1 MVDII
6 EVDLGAANDDFI
18 DDNEGEEATRQIT
31 KVDKLMSILEAENVA
46 EIIDEKILSKVANEI
61 IETFE
66 RDLDSMA
73 DWINSV
79 EKGQSLMSQDFEARS
94 EPWDNAANFKS
105 PLIMNAALQ
114 FGDTASQ
121 ELLRKSDI
129 VKGMVIG
136 LDPDGAKEAQAKR
149 VACYLNFQVN
159 VKMTEWRVEHDK
171 LLYTLPSTGCMF
183 KKSFFDPQLGRNISD
198 PIFYPN
204 FVINQA
210 NTTIEDSHAFTEILQ
225 FTENEVIEKQ
235 RGKEWITSNFI
246 VTNSEEDN
254 DKTLVNDENLQGQP
268 EENEDRFLEQHGW
281 FDLDE
286 DGYKEPYVITLHESS
301 RTIVK
306 IVPRFMHE
314 NVTVSLGGEI
324 TSLQEYLSL
333 KEQGLQG
340 FPNEIIFIT
349 PISLITK
356 YDFLPDPAGEF
367 LGIGYPHLLAGVTQS
382 INTTTNHLLDAGTLS
397 NLPGG
402 YLAKGVRK
410 KLGEERF
417 KPGEW
422 KGTNVP
428 ARDFANAFFPLPYG
442 EPSQTLFAL
451 NEKMQQEGERTAS
464 NADFS
469 KVLAN
474 NAPATTTLA
483 LLQKETQSTTSI
495 IRRIY
500 LAMSE
505 EFKKMA
511 ILNRLFADPEE
522 YKIVTDDPNANFE
535 VDFDMSQFNLVPVSN
550 PEMSTRIER
559 VKSAEVQMG
568 FLPQIQEAG
577 GQTQVVIKSFLDA
590 LGVENI
596 DTIFPQ
602 PQPSQIE
609 QQNQLLQQQNE
620 AQQFQNS
627 LFDRELA
634 VRESD
639 LQRKIAETQS
649 KAAEMRAQIV
659 KLQSDVI
666 VNLEKAE
673 TEDQKN
679 QLTKYTTELSTL
691 VQLLSALNQGAANDA
706 NNRTAA

>member
-1 MVDII
+1 MVDEVEQEFEDGGIVTEI
-6 EVDLGAANDDFI
+6 EIEGDDESIEFESSSRTINSVDRLI
-18 DDNEGEEATRQIT
+18 
-31 KVDKLMSILEAENVA
+31 SILKSDNVA
-46 EIIDEKILSKVANEI
+46 ELLEEDKLAEI
-61 IETFE
+61 ASQVIESFND
-66 RDLDSMA
+66 DLDSMS
-73 DWINSV
+73 DWIGLV
-79 EKGQSLMSQDFEARS
+79 EEGQDLMAQDFSARS

-105 PLIMNAALQ
+105 PLIMNAVLQ

-121 ELLRKSDI
+121 ELLRKADV
-129 VKGMVIG
+129 VKGMVLG
-136 LDPDGAKEAQAKR
+136 MDPQGQKEAQAKR
-149 VACYLNFQVN
+149 VSTFMNYQVN
-159 VKMTEWRVEHDK
+159 VEMPEWRVEHDK

-183 KKSFFDPQLGRNISD
+183 KKTFFDAGLKRNVSD
-198 PIFYPN
+198 VIFFPN
-204 FVINQA
+204 FVVNQA
-210 NTTIEDSHAFTEILQ
+210 NTTIEDANSFTQILQ
-225 FTENEVIEKQ
+225 FTENQVIEKQ
-235 RGKEWITSNFI
+235 RSGQWLEADFI
-246 VTNSEEDN
+246 VDDS
-254 DKTLVNDENLQGQP
+254 NLEGQP
-268 EENEDRFLEQHGW
+268 EENDDRFLEQHAW
-281 FDLDE
+281 FDLDD
-286 DGYKEPYVITLHESS
+286 DGYKEPYVVTMHEASM
-301 RTIVK
+301 TIVK
-306 IVPRFMHE
+306 IAPRFLAKD
-314 NVTVSLGGEI
+314 VTVNFEGEQFNLAVV
-324 TSLQEYLSL
+324 LQAQ
-333 KEQGLQG
+333 EQGMQV
-340 FPNEIIFIT
+340 FPDEVIFIK
-349 PISLITK
+349 PINLITK

-367 LGIGYPHLLAGVTQS
+367 LGIGYPHLLAGVTQAV
-382 INTTTNHLLDAGTLS
+382 NTTTNHLLDAGTLA

-417 KPGEW
+417 RPGEW

-511 ILNRLFADPEE
+511 ILNQSFADPQL
-522 YKIVTDDPNANFE
+522 YVMVLDDQQANFE
-535 VDFDMSQFNLVPVSN
+535 QDFDASQFNLVPVSN

-577 GQTQVVIKSFLDA
+577 GQTQVVIKNFLDA
-590 LGVENI
+590 LGVENL
-596 DTIFPQ
+596 DQIFPE
-602 PQPSQIE
+602 PQPEQIE
-609 QQNQLLQQQNE
+609 IQNQQLQQQN
-620 AQQFQNS
+620 QQAEFQNS

-634 VRESD
+634 VRETD
-639 LQRKIAETQS
+639 IQRKIAETQA
-649 KAAEMRAQIV
+649 KIAETQANVV
-659 KLQSDVI
+659 KIKTDALL
-666 VNLEKAE
+666 NLEKAE

-679 QLTKYTTELSTL
+679 QITVYTAELQGL
-691 VQLLSALNQGAANDA
+691 IGLMGQLRVGNDA
-706 NNRTAA
+706 NDRTAT

>member
-6 EVDLGAANDDFI
+6 ENNIEAANDD
-18 DDNEGEEATRQIT
+18 DQETTRPIT
-31 KVDKLMSILEAENVA
+31 KIDKLISILRAENVA
-46 EIIDEKILSKVANEI
+46 EIIDDKILSKIADELLD
-61 IETFE
+61 TFGQ
-66 RDLDSMA
+66 DLDSMS
-73 DWINSV
+73 DWINLV
-79 EKGQSLMSQDFEARS
+79 ENGQELMSQDFNSRS
-94 EPWDNAANFKS
+94 EPWDKAANFKS
-105 PLIMNAALQ
+105 PIIINAVLQ

-136 LDPDGAKEAQAKR
+136 LDPEGIKEAQAKR
-149 VACYLNFQVN
+149 VSTYLNFQVN

-183 KKSFFDPQLGRNISD
+183 KKTFFDPQLGRNISD
-198 PIFYPN
+198 VIFYPN
-204 FVINQA
+204 FVVNQS
-210 NTTIEDSHAFTEILQ
+210 NTTIEDSMAFTEIMQ
-225 FTENEVIEKQ
+225 FTENVVIEKK
-235 RGKEWITSNFI
+235 RTGEWVDIDFI
-246 VTNSEEDN
+246 VE
-254 DKTLVNDENLQGQP
+254 DENLKKQA
-268 EENEDRFLEQHGW
+268 EENGDRFLEQHGW
-281 FDLDE
+281 FDLDD
-286 DGYKEPYVITLHESS
+286 DGYKEPYIVTLHEAS
-301 RTIVK
+301 RSIVK
-306 IVPRFMHE
+306 IVPRFMPE
-314 NVTVSLGGEI
+314 NVTVSVQDQSMNLLEFMRL
-324 TSLQEYLSL
+324 SQE
-333 KEQGLQG
+333 GFQG
-340 FPNEIIFIT
+340 FPDEVIFIT
-349 PISLITK
+349 PLNLITK
-356 YDFLPDPAGEF
+356 YDFLPDPVGEF

-382 INTTTNHLLDAGTLS
+382 INTTTNHLLDAGTLA

-410 KLGEERF
+410 KLGEDRF
-417 KPGEW
+417 RPGEW

-511 ILNRLFADPEE
+511 RLNQLFADPNE
-522 YKIVTDDPNANFE
+522 YMAVVDDPNANFQT
-535 VDFDMSQFNLVPVSN
+535 DFDMSQFNLVPVSN

-577 GQTQVVIKSFLDA
+577 GQTQIVIRSFLDA

-596 DTIFPQ
+596 DAIFPQ

-620 AQQFQNS
+620 AQQFQNN
-627 LFDRELA
+627 LFDRELI
-634 VRESD
+634 VREAD

-649 KAAEMRAQIV
+649 KAAETRAQIV